1 MEAFRKASRAP
12 SAAERESGLSRKLK
26 SEKPAGLA
34 ASFLAFASAAS
45 FLAFASLAS
54 FFSRARAAAAAFFF
68 AILAALALSCLF
80 LSS

>member
-54 FFSRARAAAAAFFF
+54 FFLRARATAAAFFF
-68 AILAALALSCLF
+68 LAALAMSCLF
-80 LSS
+80 FS